1 MVNNIQFLRAVACL
15 LVIFAHIELGF
26 FKQDVDAGFFSFGSI
41 GVDLFFIISGYI
53 MMLVSTKYNDVLFNF
68 TDSAHFLKRRLLR
81 VIPLNTFFII
91 LSIAITYA
99 FLNFG
104 YTNNYAIYHFPETKL
119 SIVYF
124 LQSTFFL
131 HFGMASINAIAWT
144 LQYEAIFYFLF
155 SMSIF
160 LGIDRFKFFSAF
172 SFLILSISLAGYN
185 LSDFYQVILSPLH
198 LEFFMGII
206 VFKLVHSEK
215 KNMNLSMLLLSA
227 LALYAARFFI
237 GFSFGNLLDRVLDY
251 GVIALLVFI
260 IAIWIEGLLTV
271 PKAIKHIGDASYSIY
286 LTHWLIVILFA
297 CYFEYIPF
305 KPNFIV
311 FVFMNFIVSIAVSL
325 LIFKYLER
333 PIAKCLMNK

>member
-185 LSDFYQVILSPLH
+185 LSEFYQVILSPLH

-215 KNMNLSMLLLSA
+215 
-227 LALYAARFFI
+227 RI
-237 GFSFGNLLDRVLDY
+237 
-251 GVIALLVFI
+251 
-260 IAIWIEGLLTV
+260 
-271 PKAIKHIGDASYSIY
+271 
-286 LTHWLIVILFA
+286 
-297 CYFEYIPF
+297 
-305 KPNFIV
+305 
-311 FVFMNFIVSIAVSL
+311 
-325 LIFKYLER
+325 
-333 PIAKCLMNK
+333 